1 MSELTPAQQQQKKR
15 VFTLFTIIMLLAA
28 LLVAGWWWFFA
39 RSVEST
45 DDAFIDG
52 HLAQISAQVDGRIT
66 RIAVQ
71 DNQQVKRGDLLLEL
85 DPRDRQIALDKA
97 LAARSITEARI
108 AQTRAELTALEANIG
123 QAEANLQLA
132 EVESQ
137 RDQKEYQRY
146 RNSGSAVSH
155 SDLDAK
161 AASAKTSAATLQA
174 QRKTLSYNQAQLLK
188 AQATLQEYQ
197 ATLQQDD
204 AEIASAR
211 LLLSYTRV
219 TAPSDGY
226 VTKRTAEVGNTISSG
241 STLMYVIDQHVWVTA
256 NFKET
261 QLAHMRPGQSVEV
274 SIDAWPQQRY
284 RAKVDSIQRGTG
296 AVFSLL
302 PAENATGNYVKIV
315 QRVPVKIVFSDDA
328 VNHLPLAPG
337 MSVIPYVSV
346 QP

>member
-1 MSELTPAQQQQKKR
+1 MSEMSPAQQLQKKR
-15 VFTLFTIIMLLAA
+15 VFTLFAVIMLVAA
-28 LLVAGWWWFFA
+28 LLVLGWWWFFG

-52 HLAQISAQVDGRIT
+52 HLVQVSAQVDGRISH
-66 RIAVQ
+66 IMVQ
-71 DNQQVKRGDLLLEL
+71 DNQRVKRGDLLLEL
-85 DPRDRQIALDKA
+85 DPRERQIALDKA
-97 LAARSITEARI
+97 LAARGITEARI
-108 AQTRAELTALEANIG
+108 AQTRVELTALDANIG

-132 EVESQ
+132 EVENR

-146 RNSGSAVSH
+146 RSSGSAVSP

-174 QRKTLSYNQAQLLK
+174 QRKTLNYNQAQLLK
-188 AQATLQEYQ
+188 AQTTLQEYQ
-197 ATLQQDD
+197 ARLQQDD
-204 AEIASAR
+204 SEIAYAR

-241 STLMYVIDQHVWVTA
+241 TTLMYVIDDHVWVTA

-261 QLAHMRPGQSVEV
+261 QLAHMRPGQNVEV

-284 RAKVDSIQRGTG
+284 QAKVDSIQRGTG

-315 QRVPVKIVFSDDA
+315 QRVPVKIIFSDDA
-328 VNHLPLAPG
+328 VNQLPLAPG

>member
-15 VFTLFTIIMLLAA
+15 VFTLFAVIMLVAA
-28 LLVAGWWWFFA
+28 LLVLGWWWFVG

-52 HLAQISAQVDGRIT
+52 HLAQVSAQVDGRIS
-66 RIAVQ
+66 RIVVQ
-71 DNQQVKRGDLLLEL
+71 DNQRVKRGDLLLEL

-97 LAARSITEARI
+97 LAARAITEARL

-174 QRKTLSYNQAQLLK
+174 QRKTLSYNQAQLQK

-204 AEIASAR
+204 SEIASAR

-219 TAPSDGY
+219 TAPSDGF
-226 VTKRTAEVGNTISSG
+226 VTKRTAEAGNTISSG
-241 STLMYVIDQHVWVTA
+241 TTLMYVIDDHVWVTA

-261 QLAHMRPGQSVEV
+261 QLAHMRPGQRVEV

-284 RAKVDSIQRGTG
+284 QAKVDSIQRGTG

-315 QRVPVKIVFSDDA
+315 QRVPVKIVFTDDA
-328 VNHLPLAPG
+328 VSRLPLAPG
-337 MSVIPYVSV
+337 MSVIPYVSI